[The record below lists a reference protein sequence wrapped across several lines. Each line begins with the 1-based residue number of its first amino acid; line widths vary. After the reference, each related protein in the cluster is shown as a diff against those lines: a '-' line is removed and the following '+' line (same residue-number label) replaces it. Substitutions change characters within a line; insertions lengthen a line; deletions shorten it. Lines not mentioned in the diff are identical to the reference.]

1 MYPEERILIDKELTK
16 RNLEYLK
23 CDYLYLLSY
32 NSVIEILDL
41 PYWSDPKFKDLL
53 TSNIWNSNAKEVQKI
68 LSLKEWDDPKFKDL
82 LTSSIW
88 NSNAKEV
95 QTILSLEEWNDP
107 KFQDLLTSNIW
118 QSNAKSVQ
126 QKLSLPYWNDKK
138 YLKLLTPSIFTITQ
152 KRIIDAIEVAETFG
166 IENWITITF
175 LRKSKIQLLALI
187 HYLQDNQIPLI
198 INEKLHPFFSAAPS
212 ILKAKYHIDL
222 KSLVEQEKRREVKL
236 C

>member
-1 MYPEERILIDKELTK
+1 MYLEERILIDKELTK

-53 TSNIWNSNAKEVQKI
+53 TSNIWNSNAEEVQTI

-95 QTILSLEEWNDP
+95 QTILSLKEWDDP
-107 KFQDLLTSNIW
+107 KFQGLLTSSIW
-118 QSNAKSVQ
+118 KSNAKSVQ

-212 ILKAKYHIDL
+212 ILKAKNHIDL

>member
-53 TSNIWNSNAKEVQKI
+53 TSNIWNSNAEEVQTI
-68 LSLKEWDDPKFKDL
+68 LSLKEWDDPKFQGL

-88 NSNAKEV
+88 K
-95 QTILSLEEWNDP
+95 
-107 KFQDLLTSNIW
+107 
-118 QSNAKSVQ
+118 SNAKSVQ